1 MPGRS
6 VPALSVV
13 LTALLFG
20 PVIAKAAFL
29 DPNDPNVLKF
39 TATKDA
45 GFSNHST
52 ELYLNRGKAGSI
64 RCKSSQEMVIMGFD
78 LSSLAGWTISE
89 AELHVCSSSPTELY
103 AADLCTINV
112 PWQEGDQTSAWTDA
126 DVGECCWKWRQR
138 PADENNPAPD
148 DWWTYPG
155 SDFTSASY
163 GNNGSLSSYAH
174 PRDEGF
180 TKYTAST
187 PVGDKTFY
195 RIRLDPD
202 VVHALITGDQYGL
215 TLSDT
220 RGYRLQNNQVYTRD
234 QWGGAA
240 GPWLY
245 LKGGAT
251 DTTSP
256 EDISN
261 FVATPGEWNGEAML
275 SWTAPSNFSAT
286 GRAFGYDVR
295 FSASPID
302 QANFASATQVDR
314 WRIPRP
320 ITAGRTQQMVVP
332 GLDAGAMY
340 YFGIRAYDNAGNNCA
355 VATTSLTLPA
365 AQSVRLFADADFSEP
380 APAATVP
387 EVSGVLRYW
396 ACGDLS
402 KVNPVS
408 GDRIPG
414 PSGDAYKKANPVW
427 DAANNKVALRA
438 AGNEVVA
445 FQLILEKLVGSLENV
460 TVSVSD
466 LTGPGAALIPASP
479 NVELFRCWY
488 VRWVTQFYADAC
500 IPLFDPFPGTFAVPD
515 PTNAISGQQNQSV
528 WVDVYVPKGTAS
540 GLYTGQITVDCDQLA
555 SPLAIDLELF
565 VRTFELPDEQNFIV
579 DLNGYHE
586 PWGWSGSSNW
596 PRYLDISL
604 RYHQLGHK
612 HRANVNTVPYSHT
625 FNEPSFSPRV
635 DWQRAPPLTGSG
647 ASTHLDPGGWGTFED
662 QYARYL
668 DGSAFTAAMGYHGP
682 GENTPIPEFYL
693 PVFESWP
700 LSSYYWFDEI
710 PGGLGGAYWYTLWPG
725 GDDPNGSTI
734 PPIAFLETAPKPSS
748 YPTDYELGVR
758 NVVADFAERAQAMG
772 WTDTYFQIYLNNKYM
787 WGPPDSTTH
796 SQFWNLDEPSEGE
809 CMFALGYYYTIFRR
823 GAADAAA
830 TAPDAKFHFRVD
842 ISNRTGMNRGKLDG
856 LLNLWCCS
864 RVTDYHGELPNRQL
878 KYPDEVW
885 WYYGGGNSPSG
896 NNLTNSR
903 RFLQVWAWGVDG
915 ALPYWNTYSTQ
926 SQEYAGGPYI
936 PSWWLANNLT
946 LVYSGQNVPVPGV
959 APYDGALA
967 SVRLKAMRRGQQDI
981 EYLMYLADHGSAWNR
996 ASAARALQA
1005 LYANASDPD
1014 SYTGMDV
1021 LDFHRLREDVAL
1033 SLAITDDDGDGVP
1046 DGEDN
1051 CPGVWNPTQDDA
1063 DGDGLGDE
1071 CDPDSDNDGVLDTSD
1086 NCPFTPNPDQRDN
1099 DRDGMGDACDD
1110 DDDDDGVLDAVDN
1123 CQFADNPGQ
1132 EDFDEDGMGDAC
1144 DPDDDNDGV
1153 LDDDDAFPFDPTEW
1167 EDCDDDGVGNN
1178 EDLDDDNDGYP
1189 DVIDP
1194 FPCDPDEW
1202 MDTDGDGIGN
1212 NADPD
1217 DDNDG
1222 VLDVDDPAPF
1232 NPLVPNGGTAKPI
1245 PQDTPEAC
1253 CGSAPPALLAVM
1265 AGALWLV
1272 KRRRGW
1278 L

>member
-6 VPALSVV
+6 VPALSTV
-13 LTALLFG
+13 LAALLLG
-20 PVIAKAAFL
+20 PVIARAAFL
-29 DPNDPNVLKF
+29 DPNDPNVLTF
-39 TATKDA
+39 TAVEDD
-45 GFSNHST
+45 GFSRVGSET
-52 ELYLNRGKAGSI
+52 LVNRGKTGSV
-64 RCKSSQEMVIMGFD
+64 RCKSSQEMVIMKFD
-78 LSSLAGWTISE
+78 LSLLAGWTISE
-89 AELHVCSSSPTELY
+89 AELHVGASSSSLLY
-103 AADLCTINV
+103 AADVCTINV
-112 PWQEGDQTSAWTDA
+112 PWQEGETSGGFNNGSPGDP
-126 DVGECCWKWRQR
+126 CWDWRHI
-138 PADENNPAPD
+138 PD
-148 DWWTYPG
+148 DMDSPEPDDHWTYPG
-155 SDFTSASY
+155 SDFTSGTY
-163 GNNGSLSSYAH
+163 GNNGSLASYAH
-174 PRDEGF
+174 PRDQGF
-180 TKYTAST
+180 TTYTRET
-187 PVGDKTFY
+187 PVGEKTFY
-195 RIRLDPD
+195 RIKLNPD
-202 VVHALITGDQYGL
+202 VVHALIIGDQYGL

-220 RGYRLQNNQVYTRD
+220 RGYRLQNNTVYLRD

-251 DTTSP
+251 DTTGP

-261 FVATPGEWNGEAML
+261 FAATAGEWNGEAML
-275 SWTAPSNFSAT
+275 SWTAPSNFSST

-302 QANFASATQVDR
+302 EGNFASATQVDR

-332 GLDAGAMY
+332 GLDPGAMY

-380 APAATVP
+380 DPAATVP
-387 EVSGVLRYW
+387 EVPGVLRYW

-408 GDRIPG
+408 GDRVPG
-414 PSGDAYKKANPVW
+414 PSGDAYKKANTVW
-427 DAANNKVALRA
+427 DAVSNKVVLRA
-438 AGNEVVA
+438 AANEVVA
-445 FQLILEKLVGSLENV
+445 FQLVLEKLVGSLNNV

-466 LTGPGAALIPASP
+466 LAGPGGASIPASP

-488 VRWVTQFYADAC
+488 VPAGGQYYADAC
-500 IPLFDPFPGTFAVPD
+500 IPLFSPFPATFRIPD
-515 PTNAISGQQNQSV
+515 PTNSVSGQTNQSV
-528 WVDVYVPKGTAS
+528 WVDIYVPKGTDV
-540 GLYTGQITVDCDQLA
+540 GTYTGQITVDCNQLA
-555 SPLAIDLELF
+555 SPLTINLDVF
-565 VRTFELPDEQNFIV
+565 VRTFELPDEQNFIL

-586 PWGWSGSSNW
+586 PWGWSGSGDW

-612 HRANVNTVPYSHT
+612 HRANVNTVPNSHT
-625 FNEPSFSPRV
+625 LNWDKSPRV
-635 DWQRAPPLTGSG
+635 DSTRTPALTGAG
-647 ASTHLDPGGWGTFED
+647 ASTHIDPGGWGTFES

-700 LSSYYWFDEI
+700 LSSYFWFDEI

-725 GDDPNGSTI
+725 GQDPNGSTY

-772 WTDTYFQIYLNNKYM
+772 WTDTYFQIYLNNKYH
-787 WGPPDSTTH
+787 WGSLSNPH

-842 ISNRTGMNRGKLDG
+842 ISDKTGMNRGKLDG

-864 RVTDYHGELPNRQL
+864 RVTDYHGELPSRQL

-896 NNLTNSR
+896 HNLTNSR

-915 ALPYWNTYSTQ
+915 ALPYWNNFDT
-926 SQEYAGGPYI
+926 
-936 PSWWLANNLT
+936 SWWSADSLSI
-946 LVYSGQNVPVPGV
+946 VYSGQNVPGYGT
-959 APYDGALA
+959 YDGAIA

-981 EYLMYLADHGSAWNR
+981 EYLTYLGDHRVDWDR
-996 ASAARALQA
+996 ASVTRALRQR
-1005 LYANASDPD
+1005 YANASDPD
-1014 SYTGMDV
+1014 SYTGMGV
-1021 LDFHRLREDVAL
+1021 LDFRRLREDVAFTIVDGD
-1033 SLAITDDDGDGVP
+1033 SDGDGVP
-1046 DGEDN
+1046 D
-1051 CPGVWNPTQDDA
+1051 VA
-1063 DGDGLGDE
+1063 
-1071 CDPDSDNDGVLDTSD
+1071 D
-1086 NCPFTPNPDQRDN
+1086 NCPFQPNASQSDQDGDGPGDACDQCPGFDDN
-1099 DRDGMGDACDD
+1099 LDMDGDGVPDACDD
-1110 DDDDDGVLDAVDN
+1110 DVDGDTWSNDVDN
-1123 CQFADNPGQ
+1123 CPLLANPGQ
-1132 EDFDEDGMGDAC
+1132 EDWDEDGLGDAC
-1144 DPDDDNDGV
+1144 DEDDDNDGV
-1153 LDDDDAFPFDPTEW
+1153 PDDDDAFPFDPTEW
-1167 EDCDDDGVGNN
+1167 SDCDGDNVGNN

-1202 MDTDGDGIGN
+1202 MDTDGDGTGN

-1232 NPLVPNGGTAKPI
+1232 NPLVPNSGTARPI
-1245 PQDTPEAC
+1245 PQETPAC

-1272 KRRRGW
+1272 KRRRWGW